1 MTHGSLFAGIGGFDL
16 GFERVGLRTIWQV
29 EIDPFCRRVLA
40 RHFPDS
46 ERFTDIKQCS
56 AANLKAVDVIT
67 AGVPCQDVS
76 VAGRRAGLA
85 GERTGLFYEF
95 ARILRELRPAWFVFE
110 NVPGLFSSN
119 RGRDFAEVLRV
130 LMAECGYGICWRVLD
145 SRFFGVAQR
154 RRRVFIVG
162 RLGGPCP
169 LSVLFEP
176 ESSCRHPAPRQEAG
190 PEITGALGGGAYG
203 TGRRSEGDP
212 TLAYVLTANSGGT
225 HIEQNYVASTLG
237 TRMRGQ
243 DDGCDN
249 LSESLTCE
257 GVRLMIEA
265 YANAT
270 KADSNQIL
278 SLLREASESE
288 AGARRRFGELVPFW
302 SKEVL
307 RSDLHGQGTSG
318 PEEGKRGVDDGAPS
332 CTENQGKGAVRE
344 VRNNQ
349 ERRRSSSGRE
359 LAEQRL
365 SKSNKALPFMPQ
377 SEPRPPK
384 ALHDLRETPEGTRLL
399 RKALST
405 IQEIWRS
412 AQDESKSAHARMLVR
427 RLTASECET
436 LQGFPVGWTIP
447 EEIDHNSEFPFLPE
461 GLDSARC
468 RALGNAVTVN
478 VAEWIAR
485 RVTNRV
491 DFREVGPIRLRRDER

>member
-212 TLAYVLTANSGGT
+212 TLAYVLTANSGGNQ
-225 HIEQNYVASTLG
+225 IEQNYVASTLG

-243 DDGCDN
+243 ADACADN
-249 LSESLTCE
+249 LIAASLQGGGHSGE
-257 GVRLMIEA
+257 PDPGERL
-265 YANAT
+265 
-270 KADSNQIL
+270 
-278 SLLREASESE
+278 
-288 AGARRRFGELVPFW
+288 
-302 SKEVL
+302 
-307 RSDLHGQGTSG
+307 
-318 PEEGKRGVDDGAPS
+318 VDDNEA
-332 CTENQGKGAVRE
+332 CARQIV
-344 VRNNQ
+344 
-349 ERRRSSSGRE
+349 
-359 LAEQRL
+359 
-365 SKSNKALPFMPQ
+365 
-377 SEPRPPK
+377 
-384 ALHDLRETPEGTRLL
+384 LHSTPLDADRV
-399 RKALST
+399 RKAT
-405 IQEIWRS
+405 
-412 AQDESKSAHARMLVR
+412 
-427 RLTASECET
+427 
-436 LQGFPVGWTIP
+436 G
-447 EEIDHNSEFPFLPE
+447 LPR
-461 GLDSARC
+461 GLDSARY

-485 RVTNRV
+485 RLSGSRT
-491 DFREVGPIRLRRDER
+491 DSTKEG